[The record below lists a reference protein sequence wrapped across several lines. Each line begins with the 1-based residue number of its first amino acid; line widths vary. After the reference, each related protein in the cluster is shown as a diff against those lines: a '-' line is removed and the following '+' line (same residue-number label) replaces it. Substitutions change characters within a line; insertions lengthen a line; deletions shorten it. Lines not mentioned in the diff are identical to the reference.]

1 MKVPVKYSRKKAE
14 SKAFQ
19 EEYQKRIA
27 EIKAL
32 NEKLTLIN
40 EELSV
45 TNAELKAYQNK
56 LEELVSIRTHEL
68 QKKEESLKYKSRLE
82 SLVTGI
88 STRFFNL
95 SPELVD
101 NSINNSLME
110 ISMFFGAEAAFL
122 GEISY
127 SENAYQI
134 THIWKNDS
142 VSYNPDYFKKAPLD
156 DIAWWLDKIHEQKF
170 YVFDYRDNQQA
181 KGQPSKGAHLQGIGF
196 ITFMPIIYQGNI
208 VGFTGLTS
216 LNNVHKWDDD
226 EIRMLYQI
234 GEVFV
239 TALKR
244 KESEKILIENERN
257 YREIFNATSEAII
270 IYDYHNARI
279 IDVNQAALKLFG
291 INYDEAFHTNIDKY
305 SNIEHGFNRRT
316 MLAQI
321 RRTLKEGPVVFEWQ
335 AKRKNGE
342 IFWTEVSLKQT
353 EIAGDL
359 RIIAV
364 LRDISE
370 RKRSQEIIIQSEERF
385 RSIVQFLTDIIMIIN
400 QDVTITYESPS
411 CSLVLGYPPG
421 YLIGKKG
428 FDIIHPDDVAYV
440 KNDLEEVFDNA
451 NDYLPTE
458 FRVKGHNGQWI
469 SLEVIANNMLY
480 HPAIQ
485 GIIITGR
492 DVTERRRVEKAL
504 KVSETKFR
512 NIFNNSSDPI
522 VIISNTNSLLEVNE
536 VFLQITGYNLE
547 ETRKMKL
554 TEIITDPY
562 LPLLERLVRIFRN
575 ESQPVIECE
584 IKCKNKTTFPAEI
597 NSKLIEY
604 EGDYALI
611 SVIRNI
617 TERKQLESRILD
629 TIISTEEKE
638 REKLARNLHDELGP
652 LLSSIKMYINSLTS
666 SIEKPKYDFIIE
678 QLKIILKEVIQSTK
692 EISNDLSPHV
702 LANYGLLA
710 ALEWFINKLKPH
722 ITINFET
729 NLRDERFPTSMEL
742 SIYRIIKELINNTI
756 KHAQATTITIR
767 LHVILK
773 SIHLHYADNGTGF
786 NEVWNNNYAYMGM
799 GMSNIISRCRTINA
813 TSKFFNNAPKGMA
826 FEMQVPADD
835 YLPDHFS

>member
-1 MKVPVKYSRKKAE
+1 MKYSHKKAD
-14 SKAFQ
+14 SKVLQ

-40 EELSV
+40 EEQSV
-45 TNAELKAYQNK
+45 TNEELKAYQNK
-56 LEELVSIRTHEL
+56 LEELVSIRTYEL
-68 QKKEESLKYKSRLE
+68 QKKEDSLKYKSRLE
-82 SLVTGI
+82 SLFTGI
-88 STRFFNL
+88 STKFFNL

-101 NSINNSLME
+101 DCIYNSLKE
-110 ISMFFGAEAAFL
+110 ISEFFGAEAAFL
-122 GEISY
+122 GEILYTES
-127 SENAYQI
+127 SYQI
-134 THIWKNDS
+134 SHVWKNEK
-142 VSYNPDYFKKAPLD
+142 VSYNPEYFKKAPLED
-156 DIAWWLDKIHEQKF
+156 LKWWLEKIHEQDYF
-170 YVFDYRDNQQA
+170 SVDYREPNNA
-181 KGQPSKGAHLQGIGF
+181 EYNLKNSEHLSGTGR
-196 ITFMPIIYQGNI
+196 ITFIPIIYQGKI
-208 VGFTGLTS
+208 VGFTGLSS
-216 LNNVHKWDDD
+216 LNGNHIWDND
-226 EIRMLYQI
+226 EILMLHQI
-234 GEVFV
+234 SEVFV
-239 TALKR
+239 NALKR
-244 KESEKILIENERN
+244 KESEKTLIENERN

-270 IYDYHNARI
+270 IYDYHNSRI
-279 IDVNQAALKLFG
+279 IDVNQAAIKLFG
-291 INYDEAFHTNIDKY
+291 ISYEEALHSRFDRY
-305 SNIEHGFNRRT
+305 SNAELGFTRRT
-316 MLAQI
+316 MLTQI
-321 RRTLKEGPVVFEWQ
+321 RRTIKEGPVVFEWQ

-370 RKRSQEIIIQSEERF
+370 RKLSQEIIIQSEERF

-400 QDVTITYESPS
+400 EEVMISYESPS

-421 YLIGKKG
+421 YLIGKNG
-428 FDIIHPDDVAYV
+428 FDIIHPDDIPLV

-451 NDYLPTE
+451 NDHVPTE

-492 DVTERRRVEKAL
+492 DVTERKRVEKAL
-504 KVSETKFR
+504 KISETKFR

-522 VIISNTNSLLEVNE
+522 VIISNTNSFLEVNE
-536 VFLQITGYNLE
+536 VFLKATGYSLE

-562 LPLLERLVRIFRN
+562 LPMLVERLVRIFKN
-575 ESQPVIECE
+575 EHQPVLECE
-584 IKCKNKTTFPAEI
+584 IKCKGKLTFPAEI

-604 EGDYALI
+604 EGELALI

-638 REKLARNLHDELGP
+638 REKFARNLHDELGP
-652 LLSSIKMYINSLTS
+652 LLSSIKMYINSLSS
-666 SIEKPKYDFIIE
+666 SIEKPKYDFIIS

-692 EISNDLSPHV
+692 ELSNDLSPHV

-710 ALEWFINKLKPH
+710 ALEWFINQLKPY
-722 ITINFET
+722 ITITFET
-729 NLRDERFPTSMEL
+729 NLKDERFPTSMEL
-742 SIYRIIKELINNTI
+742 SIYRIIKELINNTV
-756 KHAQATTITIR
+756 KHAQATHITIR
-767 LHVILK
+767 LFLILK
-773 SIHLHYADNGTGF
+773 SIHLHYADNGVGF
-786 NEVWNNNYAYMGM
+786 NENWNDKYEDMGM

-813 TSKFFNNAPKGMA
+813 TNKFFNNAPKGMA

-835 YLPDHFS
+835 YLPEYIN